1 MAPKRPS
8 PLDEPPAASTSDEEE
23 ATSVE
28 EEEEEEDSGSE
39 SGSEEEEDEPESE
52 QKQPQPKTPAVTPNH
67 ASDQKAPSKKP
78 DPAASNNSMPQS
90 SGSALESDSDETGSD
105 SEPENNLRT
114 PGAADPNIKPIAS
127 KPMEETPTAKKP
139 RSKSN
144 TTATR
149 LPAKR
154 PSESEAK
161 DSKRAKKKGPERDEE
176 DEPGTAAEDETK
188 KTGDDSKTKLFQ
200 RLWSEDDEIVIL
212 KGIVDYTAKKGTD
225 PSADMNA
232 FHDFIKK
239 SLHVNVTK
247 SQLVDKI
254 RRLKK
259 KYANN
264 AGKKKFNPTKPH
276 EQKAFDLSKKIWG
289 NEQPSG
295 GVEQPKSNG
304 KAKSSQ
310 KGNGRSLALLK
321 AELLSP
327 PETSK
332 EVAKMDI
339 DRNTGVSEMVSF
351 DKSFGLL
358 GLPEHVLK
366 RGLDMIVE
374 SKRVELEEKWKKLNL
389 AELEL
394 YARRSQL
401 ISDQAKLILD
411 AYKSSDH

>member
-52 QKQPQPKTPAVTPNH
+52 QKQPQPKTPA
-67 ASDQKAPSKKP
+67 
-78 DPAASNNSMPQS
+78 
-90 SGSALESDSDETGSD
+90 
-105 SEPENNLRT
+105 
-114 PGAADPNIKPIAS
+114 
-127 KPMEETPTAKKP
+127 PMEETPTAKKP

-149 LPAKR
+149 LPASD
-154 PSESEAK
+154 PASEAK

-188 KTGDDSKTKLFQ
+188 
-200 RLWSEDDEIVIL
+200 RLEMIL
-212 KGIVDYTAKKGTD
+212 RRSY

-295 GVEQPKSNG
+295 
-304 KAKSSQ
+304 
-310 KGNGRSLALLK
+310 
-321 AELLSP
+321 
-327 PETSK
+327 
-332 EVAKMDI
+332 
-339 DRNTGVSEMVSF
+339 
-351 DKSFGLL
+351 
-358 GLPEHVLK
+358 EHVLK

>member
-1 MAPKRPS
+1 MAPKRLS
-8 PLDEPPAASTSDEEE
+8 PLDEPPAATTSDEEE
-23 ATSVE
+23 ATSGE
-28 EEEEEEDSGSE
+28 EEEEVSGSE

-52 QKQPQPKTPAVTPNH
+52 QKQQQPKISTLTPNH
-67 ASDQKAPSKKP
+67 ASDKKSPSKKP
-78 DPAASNNSMPQS
+78 DPAASNDSKPQS
-90 SGSALESDSDETGSD
+90 SGSGSETDSDETGSD
-105 SEPENNLRT
+105 SEPENNRRIV
-114 PGAADPNIKPIAS
+114 GADPNVKPIAS
-127 KPMEETPTAKKP
+127 KPMEETPPAKKP

-144 TTATR
+144 TTPTR

-247 SQLVDKI
+247 SQLVDKV

-259 KYANN
+259 KYENN
-264 AGKKKFNPTKPH
+264 SGKGKKFNPTKAH

-289 NEQPSG
+289 EEQPSG

-310 KGNGRSLALLK
+310 KSNSRSLALLK
-321 AELLSP
+321 AELLSS
-327 PETSK
+327 PEASK
-332 EVAKMDI
+332 EVVKMDV

-351 DKSFGLL
+351 DKTFGLV

-366 RGLDMIVE
+366 QGLDLIAE
-374 SKRVELEEKWKKLNL
+374 SKRAELEEKWKKLHL

-394 YARRSQL
+394 YTKRTQL

>member
-23 ATSVE
+23 ATSGE
-28 EEEEEEDSGSE
+28 EEEEEEVSE
-39 SGSEEEEDEPESE
+39 SGSEEEEDELESE
-52 QKQPQPKTPAVTPNH
+52 QKQQQPKTSILTPNH

-78 DPAASNNSMPQS
+78 DPVASNNSKPQS
-90 SGSALESDSDETGSD
+90 SGSGSESDSDETGSD
-105 SEPENNLRT
+105 SEPENNRRT
-114 PGAADPNIKPIAS
+114 AGAADPNVKPIAS
-127 KPMEETPTAKKP
+127 KPMEETPPAKKP

-144 TTATR
+144 TTPTR

-161 DSKRAKKKGPERDEE
+161 DSKRAKKKGLERDEE

-188 KTGDDSKTKLFQ
+188 KTGEDSKTKMFQ

-212 KGIVDYTAKKGTD
+212 KGIVDYTAKTGKD

-239 SLHVNVTK
+239 SLHVNVSR
-247 SQLVDKI
+247 SQLVDKV

-259 KYANN
+259 KYENN
-264 AGKKKFNPTKPH
+264 AGKGKKFNPTKPH
-276 EQKAFDLSKKIWG
+276 DQKAFDLSKKIWG
-289 NEQPSG
+289 DEKPG
-295 GVEQPKSNG
+295 GGAEQPKSNG

-310 KGNGRSLALLK
+310 KGNSKSLALLK
-321 AELLSP
+321 AELLSS
-327 PETSK
+327 PEASK
-332 EVAKMDI
+332 GVEKMDI
-339 DRNTGVSEMVSF
+339 DRNTGVSEMISF
-351 DKSFGLL
+351 DKNFGLV

-366 RGLDMIVE
+366 QGFDLIAE
-374 SKRVELEEKWKKLNL
+374 SKRAELEEKWKKLHL

-394 YARRSQL
+394 YAKRTQL